1 MLKPKISTTI
11 AVTSLVV
18 AVLGSTPLG
27 HAAAGKVIPWN
38 SVGTKQIRNSAV
50 TGAKI
55 KNGSLLAA
63 DFRPGQL
70 PASVTG
76 QPGPQGPKGDPG
88 LQGPK
93 GDPGAQGPKGDPGEQ
108 GPKGDPGGPNVF
120 AEVLGG
126 GTYIV
131 NKSSGVVSVDHLST
145 GHYRVTFN
153 KDVLK
158 CVFFASTPQNHGNIA
173 YATQMVQDASSS
185 VTVSTYSLS
194 GGNITSADYL
204 FDVAAVC

>member
-1 MLKPKISTTI
+1 MLKPKITTTI
-11 AVTSLVV
+11 AVTALVV

-27 HAAAGKVIPWN
+27 HAAANKVLPWN

-50 TGAKI
+50 TAAKV

-63 DFRPGQL
+63 DFKPGQL
-70 PASVTG
+70 PAGATG

-88 LQGPK
+88 AQGPK
-93 GDPGAQGPKGDPGEQ
+93 GDPGAEGPKGDPGEQ

-120 AEVLGG
+120 AEVLGD

-131 NKSSGVVSVDHLST
+131 NKSSGVVSVNHLGT

-153 KDVLK
+153 KNLQK
-158 CVFFASTPQNHGNIA
+158 CVFFASTPQNQGNLA
-173 YATQMVQDASSS
+173 YATQMVQDTASS
-185 VTVSTYSLS
+185 VTVSTYALS
-194 GGNITSADYL
+194 GGNVTSANYL
-204 FDVAAVC
+204 FDLAAIC